1 MTMMLAKLFGARTFL
16 DPEVE
21 QWHLD
26 VWATLIERFNEG
38 RSFADTPVALPTR
51 DFFPPTEATGHA
63 KAEHVFDCVKAIMRM
78 PDWPCVLE
86 PQPRRTTGQQV
97 AQFVHIAGDEAPNGT
112 FRVEPD
118 GVVVITYARDLLDD
132 PMALVATLAHEL
144 SHYLLAS
151 EADLVEDETHELMT
165 DLTVAFAGLGV
176 FGANSAFSF
185 EQHGDAFSQGWR
197 SRSSGYLSPRSWA
210 FALAVFGELR
220 GDDGGMANYLKPE
233 IEGLRRQAVKYL
245 RKKPELLGHLRPV
258 EAGSQ
263 ARS

>member
-1 MTMMLAKLFGARTFL
+1 MLSGLFGARTFL
-16 DPEVE
+16 DAEVE

-26 VWATLIERFNEG
+26 VWTTLIERFGEG
-38 RSFADTPVALPTR
+38 RSLAETPVALPTR
-51 DFFPPTEATGHA
+51 EFFPPTEATGHD
-63 KAEHVFDCVKAIMRM
+63 KAEHVFACVKAIMGM
-78 PDWPCVLE
+78 PDWPCSLVQ
-86 PQPRRTTGQQV
+86 QPHSAVGAQV
-97 AQFVHIAGDEAPNGT
+97 AQFVHIAGDDAPGGT
-112 FRVEPD
+112 FRTEPD
-118 GVVVITYARDLLDD
+118 GAVVITYAPGLLDG
-132 PMALVATLAHEL
+132 PMGLVATLAHEMA
-144 SHYLLAS
+144 HYLLAS

-220 GDDGGMANYLKPE
+220 GDDGGMANYLKPD

-245 RKKPELLGHLRPV
+245 RKRPELLDALRG
-258 EAGSQ
+258 AS
-263 ARS
+263 